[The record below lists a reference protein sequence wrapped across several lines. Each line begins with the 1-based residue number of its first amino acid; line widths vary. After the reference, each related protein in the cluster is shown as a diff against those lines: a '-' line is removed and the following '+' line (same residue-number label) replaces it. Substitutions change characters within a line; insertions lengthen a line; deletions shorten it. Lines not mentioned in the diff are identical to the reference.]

1 VLAQIRD
8 ALVKKARAQA
18 GKDAPKHLA
27 AHIRTDHLCFTSSN
41 DGYSKVIPITGRC
54 SCAGVHMEVCLD
66 WIQTRSSGGGSSF
79 MLYDK
84 LKQTFVATYTKSLEF
99 LNQSGWQGPF
109 VINDGSAIRWIRGC
123 LALEVRVDLH
133 DWAIGEYLCCLPAG
147 DEPGVWAVSQ
157 AGKTVRMYLM
167 DFLTERERFDEELQR
182 YWAEYRAMFQRKNRR
197 ETLQKIYTV
206 EGFSEV
212 CTKQSEL
219 VAAVL
224 RKYGS
229 SIFARAR
236 ELFGCS

>member
-1 VLAQIRD
+1 
-8 ALVKKARAQA
+8 
-18 GKDAPKHLA
+18 
-27 AHIRTDHLCFTSSN
+27 
-41 DGYSKVIPITGRC
+41 
-54 SCAGVHMEVCLD
+54 
-66 WIQTRSSGGGSSF
+66 

-147 DEPGVWAVSQ
+147 DEPGTWAVSQ